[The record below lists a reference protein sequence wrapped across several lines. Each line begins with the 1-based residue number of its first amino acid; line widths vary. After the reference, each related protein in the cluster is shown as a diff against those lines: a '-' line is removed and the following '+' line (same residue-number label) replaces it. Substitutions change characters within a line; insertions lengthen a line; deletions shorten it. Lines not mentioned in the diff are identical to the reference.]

1 MKEIRFAEY
10 RRYEARRIEASNAMM
25 ALLAGAGMA
34 SHLLQL
40 THGSRHLLP
49 EVFPQVPHIGRF
61 NLRTEVARQIRDAA
75 DTHLGAMSIP
85 YALAIHDDFLH
96 ECIALLDTA
105 GKCTAKDMEQSA
117 RSLAHKHPLIQRCTD
132 GAFNADSLGQLTTI
146 RMMRNCMVHAG
157 GRADQRL
164 INDLAS
170 WTPGIEAGWVK
181 LTGNNPRQLTLGD
194 ELAFG
199 HGEMGLALAVTKVLA
214 REANQLL
221 QPTLPRDQ
229 WADMLIDDLVEA
241 DPHMLRAPDFL
252 RRARGLA
259 KFHYGALKLADTEL
273 GDARLRHLSRYTAAG
288 PPATGGPA
296 AKKKRGSTD

>member
-1 MKEIRFAEY
+1 MKEVRFAEY
-10 RRYEARRIEASNAMM
+10 RRYEARRVEASNAMM

-61 NLRTEVARQIRDAA
+61 NLRTEVARQILDAA

-85 YALAIHDDFLH
+85 YALALHDDFLRG
-96 ECIALLDTA
+96 CIALLAIA
-105 GKCTAKDMEQSA
+105 GKCTAKEVTA
-117 RSLAHKHPLIQRCTD
+117 AGSLAGKHPLIEHCT
-132 GAFNADSLGQLTTI
+132 GGSFSADSLGQLTTI
-146 RMMRNCMVHAG
+146 RLMRNCMIHSG
-157 GRADQRL
+157 GRADQTL
-164 INDLAS
+164 LNDVVG
-170 WTPGIEAGWVK
+170 WTPGIEAGWAK
-181 LTGNNPRQLTLGD
+181 LTGNNPRELALGD

-199 HGEMGLALAVTKVLA
+199 HGEMILVLAVTKVLA

-241 DPHMLRAPDFL
+241 DPHVLRAPDFL

-259 KFHYGALKLADTEL
+259 KFHYGRLKLTDTEF
-273 GDARLRHLSRYTAAG
+273 GDARDRRPFSE
-288 PPATGGPA
+288 
-296 AKKKRGSTD
+296 KKRGSTD